1 MKKNTSLISALGYEF
16 HDPSLLDLALR
27 HPSLGPCNNQRLEF
41 LGDAVLQLAIS
52 KKLYTSYPDAHEGQ
66 LTSMRQA
73 LVREETLADIAR
85 ELNIGEYLQMDHGCR
100 TSGVSNQDG
109 ALSDA
114 MESGLAAVY
123 LDGGY
128 DAAVSLILRLW
139 PEEEHFS
146 ENAKSRLQEF
156 LQAHKKPVPE
166 YQLVSDSGPAHARS
180 FTVAVLVEGKEIAR
194 GSGSSKKRAEQA
206 AAEAALQ
213 NISRG
218 DQG

>member
-16 HDPSLLDLALR
+16 HDPTLLDLALR

-114 MESGLAAVY
+114 MESVLAAVY
-123 LDGGY
+123 LDGCGPKKSIFQRTPK
-128 DAAVSLILRLW
+128 AVCRSSSRRT
-139 PEEEHFS
+139 
-146 ENAKSRLQEF
+146 KSRCRNTSSFQTAVPPTPEALPWPFWWKETKSPGESV
-156 LQAHKKPVPE
+156 QAKN
-166 YQLVSDSGPAHARS
+166 GPNRPPPKQRFKIS
-180 FTVAVLVEGKEIAR
+180 AVEIR
-194 GSGSSKKRAEQA
+194 D
-206 AAEAALQ
+206 EA
-213 NISRG
+213 
-218 DQG
+218 